1 MDKIWNYKNFNMGN
15 ELDISGE
22 FIYDGIQTLNQMDVI
37 SDGAAIF
44 SFLYHV
50 AVGIERLQ
58 KILIVLFEDIT
69 FDNYEKFEKSIKI
82 HRHNKLHE
90 RISNAQ
96 KIIFDSRENDFL
108 DLLTTFYKESRYNR
122 FNLNSPYCQ
131 EKEIMEKYITKYLDE
146 NDINRSVF
154 SSEIIVNHEVREL
167 FGSVI
172 GKISTE
178 YYKALRDIAGKKCTY
193 TYELRSDSKAQKVFF
208 SSCVE
213 NSLQEMKITETIAL
227 KEFLVFLK
235 NSKESTPFTRFLKTI
250 QPLEMDTALINEYI
264 MEIGKGTIPQALVDE
279 VEYLYEENGYGKDRI
294 EQISLIGNPRV
305 MFEYGE
311 IFECIT
317 FAESF
322 LSGEFDAICFARK
335 FPTMVLKIQ
344 DDDFTKFTAS
354 IRGKC
359 KKFKDSKISEEE
371 LEESVKSFVDEAKAM
386 YHCHECLD
394 EEETE

>member
-1 MDKIWNYKNFNMGN
+1 MDKIWNYKNFNMVN
-15 ELDISGE
+15 ELDIAGE

-90 RISNAQ
+90 RISNTQ
-96 KIIFDSRENDFL
+96 KITFDLRECDFL

-146 NDINRSVF
+146 NDISRSVF

-178 YYKALRDIAGKKCTY
+178 YYKVLRDIAGKKCTY
-193 TYELRSDSKAQKVFF
+193 TYELRSDSKAQKVFL
-208 SSCVE
+208 SGCLE

-235 NSKESTPFTRFLKTI
+235 NTKESTPFTRFLKTI
-250 QPLEMDTALINEYI
+250 QPLEMDIALINEYI
-264 MEIGKGTIPQALVDE
+264 MEIGNGTIPQALVDE
-279 VEYLYEENGYGKDRI
+279 VECLYEENGYGEERI

-311 IFECIT
+311 IFESIA

-322 LSGEFDAICFARK
+322 LSAEFDAICFARK
-335 FPTMVLKIQ
+335 FPTKVLKIK
-344 DDDFTKFTAS
+344 DDDFTEFTAS

-371 LEESVKSFVDEAKAM
+371 LEESVKSFVDEAKVM
-386 YHCHECLD
+386 YLCHEYSD
-394 EEETE
+394 KEDTE

>member
-1 MDKIWNYKNFNMGN
+1 MDKIWNYKNFNMVN
-15 ELDISGE
+15 ELDIAGE

-90 RISNAQ
+90 RISNTQ
-96 KIIFDSRENDFL
+96 KITFDSRECDFL

-146 NDINRSVF
+146 NDITRSIF
-154 SSEIIVNHEVREL
+154 SSEIIVGHEVREL
-167 FGSVI
+167 FGCVI

-178 YYKALRDIAGKKCTY
+178 YYKALRDVADKKCTY
-193 TYELRSDSKAQKVFF
+193 TYELRSDSKAQKVFL
-208 SSCVE
+208 SGCAE
-213 NSLQEMKITETIAL
+213 NSLQKMKITETIAL

-250 QPLEMDTALINEYI
+250 PPLEMDIFLINEYI
-264 MEIGKGTIPQALVDE
+264 MEISKGTIPQALVDE
-279 VEYLYEENGYGKDRI
+279 VECLYEENGYEEKRI
-294 EQISLIGNPRV
+294 EQIRLIGNPRV

-311 IFECIT
+311 IFECIE

-322 LSGEFDAICFARK
+322 LSNKIDAVCFARK
-335 FPTMVLKIQ
+335 FPTMVRKIK
-344 DDDFTKFTAS
+344 DDDFSEFTIS

-359 KKFKDSKISEEE
+359 KKFKDLKIPKEE
-371 LEESVKSFVDEAKAM
+371 LAECVKSFVDEAKAM